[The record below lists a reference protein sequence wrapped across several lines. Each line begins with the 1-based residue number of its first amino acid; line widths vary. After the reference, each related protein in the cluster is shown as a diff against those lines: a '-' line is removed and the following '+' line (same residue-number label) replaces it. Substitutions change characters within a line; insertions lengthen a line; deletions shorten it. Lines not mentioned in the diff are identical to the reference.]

1 MSEQPTASISWA
13 QTIAQCFETDATIAA
28 GSTAPTPLVGAAPAT
43 AVSAAPK
50 ERYEPMGLLG
60 EGGMGRVLSVK
71 DTQFGRVVALKEMTL
86 GEADPGFIRR
96 FLLESIVTANLEHP
110 GVVPVYERGV
120 RDGAPYYVMRKIGGR
135 SLSAAIE
142 EAKTLEQRLG
152 LVPAVIRAAHALGFA
167 HQRGVIH
174 RDVKP
179 DNIVLGEHG
188 ETIVLDWGIAKLR
201 GLVEANPDAEALNN
215 VAASGATVA
224 GAVLGTPSYMAPEQA
239 QGRIDDIDARTDV
252 FALGAVL
259 YEVLTGRPPFRE
271 ATAML
276 TVSAAGMHK
285 LEPIDSIAPSVPAAL
300 RAIVTRALSAKPEDR
315 FANGAALA
323 AQLEDF
329 QAKAWL
335 GDDSAASRWFAR
347 AIAALGVLLTLV
359 SAVITWKTL
368 PSLRELGGGS
378 LVFIFAGAA
387 AVALAALEWRTKGRA
402 RVTSLAAAL
411 TAACALGGIGS
422 AASGMVNVFR
432 LLATDA
438 SLADERSW
446 RGTLATGLNE
456 SLGNAAGACAM
467 AASIAVLLAIVHRR
481 NALLSLE
488 SAAR

>member
-1 MSEQPTASISWA
+1 MSQQPPASISWA
-13 QTIAQCFETDATIAA
+13 QTIAQCFETDATVAA
-28 GSTAPTPLVGAAPAT
+28 GSTAPVPLVGAAT

-50 ERYEPMGLLG
+50 ERYEPLGLLG

-167 HQRGVIH
+167 HRRGVVH

-201 GLVEANPDAEALNN
+201 GLAEANPDAEALNN

-239 QGRIDDIDARTDV
+239 QGRVDDIDARTDV

-285 LEPIDSIAPSVPAAL
+285 LEPIDAIAPAVPAAL

-315 FANGAALA
+315 FADGAALA

-359 SAVITWKTL
+359 SAVATWKTL

-402 RVTSLAAAL
+402 HVTALAAAL
-411 TAACALGGIGS
+411 TAACALGGVGS

-446 RGTLATGLNE
+446 RGTMATGLNE